1 MLLEVLLT
9 LSKYLSFLS
18 SFAFVGLLLAM
29 SLLTVNT
36 EGNFSANSLALRRK
50 ASLIGLIWFFSS
62 FSYIIATLA
71 DILGV
76 SFTDALDI
84 TTVRSFVSQILI
96 GRYLLAQTLA
106 AFIVGYL
113 ILRPSAITITTEFPL
128 IEEGNEIVV
137 TDPNGKRVD
146 TGILTV
152 LGTDAV
158 AEMKPLETSGL
169 YKVTYLLLAEADIPL
184 EGSYTFTYSAVV
196 ISTPSASATP
206 QPSASAT
213 SEPVGSNFGTNLFV
227 IFLLGLSILVLIGMG
242 AYARKIFKEK

>member
-1 MLLEVLLT
+1 MT
-9 LSKYLSFLS
+9 S
-18 SFAFVGLLLAM
+18 S
-29 SLLTVNT
+29 
-36 EGNFSANSLALRRK
+36 RK
-50 ASLIGLIWFFSS
+50 AILATAALITFLYAPAAQANTLVATSP
-62 FSYIIATLA
+62 IAGSTLKA
-71 DILGV
+71 G
-76 SFTDALDI
+76 
-84 TTVRSFVSQILI
+84 
-96 GRYLLAQTLA
+96 
-106 AFIVGYL
+106 
-113 ILRPSAITITTEFPL
+113 PSAITITTEFPL

-169 YKVTYLLLAEADIPL
+169 YKVSYLLLSEADIPL
-184 EGSYTFTYSAVV
+184 EGSFTFTYSAVV
-196 ISTPSASATP
+196 LSTPSASATP

-213 SEPVGSNFGTNLFV
+213 AQPVGSNFGTNLFV

>member
-1 MLLEVLLT
+1 MKSSRRAILVTAALITLLFAPAAQANT
-9 LSKYLSFLS
+9 LVATSPIAGSTL
-18 SFAFVGLLLAM
+18 
-29 SLLTVNT
+29 
-36 EGNFSANSLALRRK
+36 K
-50 ASLIGLIWFFSS
+50 AG
-62 FSYIIATLA
+62 
-71 DILGV
+71 
-76 SFTDALDI
+76 
-84 TTVRSFVSQILI
+84 
-96 GRYLLAQTLA
+96 
-106 AFIVGYL
+106 
-113 ILRPSAITITTEFPL
+113 PSAISITTEFPL

-184 EGSYTFTYSAVV
+184 EGSFTFTYSAVV
-196 ISTPSASATP
+196 ISTPSAVATP

-213 SEPVGSNFGTNLFV
+213 SEPIGSNFGTNLFV
-227 IFLLGLSILVLIGMG
+227 ISLLGLSILVLVGMG

>member
-1 MLLEVLLT
+1 V
-9 LSKYLSFLS
+9 KS
-18 SFAFVGLLLAM
+18 SRKAILVTAALLAF
-29 SLLTVNT
+29 LFAPAAQANT
-36 EGNFSANSLALRRK
+36 LVATSPIAGSTLK
-50 ASLIGLIWFFSS
+50 AG
-62 FSYIIATLA
+62 
-71 DILGV
+71 
-76 SFTDALDI
+76 
-84 TTVRSFVSQILI
+84 
-96 GRYLLAQTLA
+96 
-106 AFIVGYL
+106 
-113 ILRPSAITITTEFPL
+113 PSAITITTEFPL

>member
-1 MLLEVLLT
+1 MKSSGKAILVTAALITLLFAPAAQANT
-9 LSKYLSFLS
+9 LVATSPIAGSTL
-18 SFAFVGLLLAM
+18 
-29 SLLTVNT
+29 
-36 EGNFSANSLALRRK
+36 K
-50 ASLIGLIWFFSS
+50 AG
-62 FSYIIATLA
+62 
-71 DILGV
+71 
-76 SFTDALDI
+76 
-84 TTVRSFVSQILI
+84 
-96 GRYLLAQTLA
+96 
-106 AFIVGYL
+106 
-113 ILRPSAITITTEFPL
+113 PSAVTITTEFPL

-169 YKVTYLLLAEADIPL
+169 YKVSYFLLSDMDIPL
-184 EGSYTFTYSAVV
+184 DGSFTFTYSAVV
-196 ISTPSASATP
+196 LSTPTASATP
-206 QPSASAT
+206 QPSVSAT

>member
-1 MLLEVLLT
+1 V
-9 LSKYLSFLS
+9 KS
-18 SFAFVGLLLAM
+18 S
-29 SLLTVNT
+29 
-36 EGNFSANSLALRRK
+36 RK
-50 ASLIGLIWFFSS
+50 AILATAALITFLYAPAAQANTLVATSP
-62 FSYIIATLA
+62 IAGSTLKA
-71 DILGV
+71 G
-76 SFTDALDI
+76 
-84 TTVRSFVSQILI
+84 
-96 GRYLLAQTLA
+96 
-106 AFIVGYL
+106 
-113 ILRPSAITITTEFPL
+113 PSAVTITTELPL

-184 EGSYTFTYSAVV
+184 EGSFTFTYSAIV
-196 ISTPSASATP
+196 ISTPSASAAP

-227 IFLLGLSILVLIGMG
+227 IFLLGLSILVLVGMG
-242 AYARKIFKEK
+242 AYARKIFKER

>member
-1 MLLEVLLT
+1 MKSNNKAILATAALITLLFAPAAQANT
-9 LSKYLSFLS
+9 LVATSPIAGSTL
-18 SFAFVGLLLAM
+18 
-29 SLLTVNT
+29 
-36 EGNFSANSLALRRK
+36 K
-50 ASLIGLIWFFSS
+50 AG
-62 FSYIIATLA
+62 
-71 DILGV
+71 
-76 SFTDALDI
+76 
-84 TTVRSFVSQILI
+84 
-96 GRYLLAQTLA
+96 
-106 AFIVGYL
+106 
-113 ILRPSAITITTEFPL
+113 PSAITITTEFPL

-169 YKVTYLLLAEADIPL
+169 YKVSYLLLSEADIPL

-196 ISTPSASATP
+196 LSTPTASAIP

-213 SEPVGSNFGTNLFV
+213 AEPVGSKFGTNLFV

-242 AYARKIFKEK
+242 AYARKIFKER

>member
-1 MLLEVLLT
+1 MKSSGKAILATAALITLLFAPSVQANT
-9 LSKYLSFLS
+9 LVATSPIAGSTL
-18 SFAFVGLLLAM
+18 
-29 SLLTVNT
+29 
-36 EGNFSANSLALRRK
+36 K
-50 ASLIGLIWFFSS
+50 AG
-62 FSYIIATLA
+62 
-71 DILGV
+71 
-76 SFTDALDI
+76 
-84 TTVRSFVSQILI
+84 
-96 GRYLLAQTLA
+96 
-106 AFIVGYL
+106 
-113 ILRPSAITITTEFPL
+113 PSAITITTEFPL

-169 YKVTYLLLAEADIPL
+169 YKVSYLLLAEADIPL
-184 EGSYTFTYSAVV
+184 EGSFTFTYSAVV
-196 ISTPSASATP
+196 LSTPSASATP

-227 IFLLGLSILVLIGMG
+227 ISLLGISILVLVGMG